1 MRNVT
6 FPNFGIDIN
15 INPIAFSVGSIHV
28 HWYAIIIV
36 VGLLLAMFYC
46 FKRAKFF
53 GVDLDRLI
61 DVVIGGLIGGIT
73 GARLYYVAF
82 SWEDYAEEPWRIF
95 YVWEGGLAIYGGLI
109 GAILVGWLVA
119 RWRKLNFKPV
129 LDIAALGF
137 LIGQGI
143 GRWGNF
149 VNVEAFGGNTDLP
162 WGMSGT
168 VITNYLTNHQT
179 ELEQI
184 GMIID
189 PSMPVHPT
197 FLYES
202 LWCLLGFVI
211 LHFYSK
217 RRKFDGEIFLL
228 YSAWYGLGRFVI
240 EGLRTDSLMI
250 GYIRVSQLL
259 AGIIVVVS
267 LAIWLLV
274 LSKIRREDDPEY
286 LKLYVNTEEAQDILE
301 NGYHPVKKKKVK
313 KSEERIES
321 DSQYSTISVDDEI
334 EETDSLAELENSDE
348 AEKDSSAMETEEES
362 SVEDSQEDKKNG

>member
-15 INPIAFSVGSIHV
+15 INPIAFSIGSIQV

-36 VGLLLAMFYC
+36 VGLLLAMLYC
-46 FKRAKFF
+46 FKRAKLF
-53 GVDLDRLI
+53 GVDMDRLI
-61 DVVIGGLIGGIT
+61 DVVIGGLIGGII

-82 SWEDYAEEPWRIF
+82 AWENYVEEPWRIF

-109 GAILVGWLVA
+109 GALLVGWLVA
-119 RWRKLNFKPV
+119 HWRHLNFRPV
-129 LDIAALGF
+129 LDIAGLGF

-168 VITNYLTNHQT
+168 VITNYLTSHQT

-184 GMIID
+184 GMTID

-217 RRKFDGEIFLL
+217 RRKFDGEVFLL

-250 GYIRVSQLL
+250 GYIRISQLL

-267 LAIWLLV
+267 LAIWLVV
-274 LSKIRREDDPEY
+274 LGKIRREDDPEY
-286 LKLYVNTEEAQDILE
+286 LRLYVTTEEAQDILE
-301 NGYHPVKKKKVK
+301 NGYHPVKKKK
-313 KSEERIES
+313 KSEEAEVQAES
-321 DSQYSTISVDDEI
+321 GSKYSTISVDDDLDETEDSLEELEKAE
-334 EETDSLAELENSDE
+334 EETV
-348 AEKDSSAMETEEES
+348 ETTQKTAD
-362 SVEDSQEDKKNG
+362 DSQEEKENG